1 MKRFIGWLCAVLL
14 LLTPVLSACGEQASA
29 PGQSETL
36 TVLYLHATKDDTLI
50 KTAKYVIYALNA
62 GRQGRSIVI
71 DRVDDEKNKLVFE
84 TADSNSLSKLI
95 NKDKVKTGSEQ
106 IQNKILLQQ
115 LAAAPSDLWL
125 IVPQE
130 ACANLVLNSEMM
142 NQFRG
147 ILDSQP
153 QSRIHLVMIGDS
165 LPEPAENTA
174 LAELKK
180 QYADRVGW
188 IRIASDFLAQ
198 SRDLSADGTV
208 HTGDYF
214 LASFYGNPVDLTLA
228 QGEAGLSFN
237 LPEDGRV
244 FILQRHTGTAVDPV
258 VTDAQGAPRAIAQK
272 LDLQYKST
280 AKNDGI
286 NYTGALL
293 TQLPAGNYTL
303 GSYAGDVKVYW
314 YPNVDALQPV
324 LSMGDDNWNPGE
336 HEVTL
341 SLGNALYRPEDFWVY
356 FEVTKNEGASVK
368 PSIAYNPERNLW
380 VYTDNVTE
388 DIERVTV
395 VPEVT
400 LRMKDG
406 NQVWSW
412 SGKSLDESIT
422 HRDLVSAGVSVRQEA
437 PQETVLYFL
446 DTQKGTIRKNWS
458 EYFRYNVNEQH
469 THDILK
475 DEAAEAGSLHAE
487 QDDTGFTLSLEPG
500 EEGGEGTLTL
510 KFDDQEHSLKVRW
523 VNARDVFDTVEF
535 TSNADHDAVKAG
547 KDVTLKA
554 VIPAETLEAWKA
566 ATEQLNPEA
575 FPGPDELLLRGTILK
590 DGEPTDLTAQTAFTE
605 TGETRT
611 AEIRITLP
619 EDYADGEISL
629 AGFLM
634 HGVPAENPEDP
645 EAPAAEPAQLY
656 QTEKT
661 VRVRNSAPYAVAAA
675 TPTDLSLDGMPGSFQ
690 PKSLTEALGTENL
703 FSLFNDDETEI
714 TEIAVSVTNPAGL
727 QLNDEAVDAKTDP
740 WTVTLRPGETLAL
753 QASEPG
759 EHEISLTA
767 SDGVNSSEPLT
778 IKVKVYSKILRIA
791 MIAAAAIAL
800 LVFLLILFLVIRQI
814 RKPQFAD
821 MKVRCLVTS
830 DDSAERSRELMARSQ
845 PASLSHFGK
854 KAVPLTD
861 LLILTRQPAAGPEV
875 TEVTDDILLLPTKH
889 HELNVLFGKK
899 AMERIGRHEKRELVT
914 PDKDMKNILR
924 LRIDNTYIQI
934 QNVQ

>member
-50 KTAKYVIYALNA
+50 KTAKYVIYALDA
-62 GRQGRSIVI
+62 RRQGRSIVI

-95 NKDKVKTGSEQ
+95 NKDKVKNGSEQ
-106 IQNKILLQQ
+106 IQNKMLLQR

-165 LPEPAENTA
+165 LQEPAEATA
-174 LAELKK
+174 LVELKK
-180 QYADRVGW
+180 QYTDRVEW
-188 IRIASDFLAQ
+188 IRIASDFLAA

-237 LPEDGRV
+237 LPEDGQV
-244 FILQRHTGTAVDPV
+244 FILQRHTGTAGDPV
-258 VTDAQGAPRAIAQK
+258 VTDSQGAPRAIAQK
-272 LDLQYKST
+272 LDLQYLST

-286 NYTGALL
+286 NYTGVLL
-293 TQLPAGNYTL
+293 TQLPAGNYNL
-303 GSYAGDVKVYW
+303 GSSAGDVKVYW
-314 YPNVDALQPV
+314 YPNMDALQPV
-324 LSMGDDNWNPGE
+324 LSLGGEYWNPGE

-380 VYTDNVTE
+380 TYTDNITE
-388 DIERVTV
+388 DIEWVTV

-412 SGKSLDESIT
+412 RGEAQT
-422 HRDLVSAGVSVRQEA
+422 RNLVSAGVSVRPEA

-446 DTQKGTIRKNWS
+446 DAQKGTIRKNWS
-458 EYFRYNVNEQH
+458 EYFWYNVNEQH

-475 DEAAEAGSLHAE
+475 DEAAETRGLLAE

-500 EEGGEGTLTL
+500 EGGEGTLTL
-510 KFDDQEHSLKVRW
+510 KFDDKEQSLKVKW
-523 VNARDVFDTVEF
+523 INARDVFGTVEF
-535 TSNADHDAVKAG
+535 TSNADLDAVKAG
-547 KDVTLKA
+547 QDVTLKA

-566 ATEQLNPEA
+566 ASELLKPEA
-575 FPGPDELLLRGTILK
+575 FPGPEELLLRGTVLK

-605 TGETRT
+605 TGETRS

-645 EAPAAEPAQLY
+645 EAPAAEPAKLY
-656 QTEKT
+656 QTEKK

-690 PKSLTEALGTENL
+690 PKSLTEALGTGDL
-703 FSLFNDDETEI
+703 FSLFSDDETGI

-727 QLNDEAVDAKTDP
+727 QLNDEAVDIKTDP
-740 WTVTLRPGETLAL
+740 WTATLKPGETLAL

-759 EHEISLTA
+759 EHEITLTA

-854 KAVPLTD
+854 KAVTLTD

-914 PDKDMKNILR
+914 QNNVCR
-924 LRIDNTYIQI
+924 LRVDNTYIQFE
-934 QNVQ
+934 NVQ